1 MDTSNT
7 LTVSKTFTVDQ
18 LWEAVWGCDGAGMY
32 YWCRKLRKPN
42 YQGIDLWLKK
52 DGKIVPNPQPVRVY
66 DSIGEKSHVVEVE
79 DMRRG
84 YELAIK
90 AGQTHCG
97 GYPLDTEDYDGC
109 FGDMI
114 IQYAIFGELV
124 YGQSVNYY
132 LRQEKNNES
141 KRCTCTTK

>member
-1 MDTSNT
+1 METNAT
-7 LTVSKTFTVDQ
+7 LTVSKSFTVNE

-42 YQGIDLWLKK
+42 YQGIDLWKRE
-52 DGKIVPNPQPVRVY
+52 DGKIVPNPQAVRVY
-66 DSIGEKSHVVEVE
+66 DSIGEKSYVVEIE
-79 DMRRG
+79 DLRRG

-97 GYPLDTEDYDGC
+97 GYQLDTEDYDAC

-114 IQYAIFGELV
+114 VQYAIYGE
-124 YGQSVNYY
+124 
-132 LRQEKNNES
+132 
-141 KRCTCTTK
+141 

>member
-66 DSIGEKSHVVEVE
+66 DSIGEKSYVVEIE

-97 GYPLDTEDYDGC
+97 GYPLDTEDYDAC

-114 IQYAIFGELV
+114 IQYAIFGELT
-124 YGQSVNYY
+124 YGQSVGYD
-132 LRQEKNNES
+132 LRQEKNNE
-141 KRCTCTTK
+141 RIRI